1 MFIFVIESDNTVYQ
15 VASAPSED
23 IHPILGYWVNIG
35 DFRPVP
41 EPGWKYIN
49 GELIPVDLTPLKNTL
64 KKFIQ
69 EKWLV
74 EIKRTATAEQQY
86 QYEKAIADVNAARTA
101 KQLTEIKYDYTL
113 SAKNRPMAPPT
124 TGPSQTIVPNGEM
137 LPPQELR

>member
-1 MFIFVIESDNTVYQ
+1 MFIFVIESDNTVYR

-23 IHPILGYWVNIG
+23 INPILGYWINIG

-49 GELIPVDLTPLKNTL
+49 GELIPVDLTPIKAKLKQ
-64 KKFIQ
+64 FIH

-74 EIKRTATAEQQY
+74 DIKRTATEEQKY
-86 QYEKAIADVNAARTA
+86 QYEKAIADVNSARTA
-101 KQLTEIKYDYTL
+101 KQLADLKYDYTL
-113 SAKNRPMAPPT
+113 SAKSRPTQPAISP
-124 TGPSQTIVPNGEM
+124 GLILPNGEM